1 MPNKKIAY
9 DQAPVQVK
17 VLPGVRERLRLVPD
31 WQNRLRIAI
40 DTLIE
45 ENLRDSDY
53 YYLLKSKYFAN
64 C

>member
-1 MPNKKIAY
+1 MPRIKFVPNNKIAY
-9 DQAPVQVK
+9 DKAPVQVK
-17 VLPGVRERLRLVPD
+17 VLPGVRDRLKLVPD

-45 ENLRDSDY
+45 ENLPDLD
-53 YYLLKSKYFAN
+53 